1 MKESKVRMDFFM
13 EMKENEDLES
23 AKARFDKD
31 FQNKIKEINSV
42 WNSEHVFFTQ
52 MRDGYSASYRPKYP
66 GYCNEDMIIQTLEGT
81 GAANRG
87 NYELIIFAGG
97 KFTSKYFDYVD
108 EIKAYFKDRQKNGS
122 I

>member
-1 MKESKVRMDFFM
+1 MSKF
-13 EMKENEDLES
+13 
-23 AKARFDKD
+23 KD
-31 FQNKIKEINSV
+31 FQNEIKEINNI
-42 WNSEHVFFTQ
+42 WNSENVFFTQ

-97 KFTSKYFDYVD
+97 KFTSKYFNYVD

>member
-1 MKESKVRMDFFM
+1 MSKF
-13 EMKENEDLES
+13 
-23 AKARFDKD
+23 KD
-31 FQNKIKEINSV
+31 FQNEIKEINNV
-42 WNSEHVFFTQ
+42 WNSENVFFTQ

-66 GYCNEDMIIQTLEGT
+66 EYCNKDMIIQTLEGT

-87 NYELIIFAGG
+87 NYELIIFTGG
-97 KFTSKYFDYVD
+97 KFISKYFNYVD

>member
-1 MKESKVRMDFFM
+1 MSKF
-13 EMKENEDLES
+13 
-23 AKARFDKD
+23 KD
-31 FQNKIKEINSV
+31 FQNEIKEINNV
-42 WNSEHVFFTQ
+42 WNSENVFFTQ

-97 KFTSKYFDYVD
+97 KFTSKYFNYVD

-122 I
+122 IWENRVLNRGDGLAIPYLLDYIF